1 MQIAARS
8 RPARISAPRLSPASN
23 LATIFETE
31 FNRPSRHDG
40 RSRQKRS
47 LALETT
53 RLETAM
59 CLDLTEGD
67 ALGDA
72 RPDRASFP
80 AARKSRSGSS
90 RNQARCR
97 AFITLIESNQAP
109 LPPVNQLHSY
119 RRAIHIN
126 MVRSGAAPARPPSS
140 SRRRAGRG
148 A

>member
-1 MQIAARS
+1 
-8 RPARISAPRLSPASN
+8 
-23 LATIFETE
+23 
-31 FNRPSRHDG
+31 
-40 RSRQKRS
+40 
-47 LALETT
+47 
-53 RLETAM
+53 M

-126 MVRSGAAPARPPSS
+126 MVSK
-140 SRRRAGRG
+140 RRRAC
-148 A
+148 APAE